1 MRDESK
7 GTFSEKKEKKRR
19 GGGGGGGVARRT
31 EVSFIPPPLGN
42 LTMDVADLT
51 EEMEKKSQ
59 EFSGA
64 THLDFTCIKT
74 SYFFV

>member
-1 MRDESK
+1 
-7 GTFSEKKEKKRR
+7 
-19 GGGGGGGVARRT
+19 
-31 EVSFIPPPLGN
+31 VSFIPPPLGN